1 MLCLYDQTEHAD
13 LPALLA
19 HLKKC
24 GVPQKT
30 YFTDFAPR
38 FDLLTGE
45 KIPYKSP
52 AERYL
57 KIDFAHK
64 NNLKKFLKEKPEE
77 GKEWA
82 IGWLKSRKV
91 EKGLAYAP
99 TQVELRSLMC
109 PTTLYYDS
117 IGGYNAICQSLGYK
131 IRFDGTILS
140 PPKVECPIIVD
151 TREQTP
157 LVLNVPI
164 VKGKINCG
172 DYGLSP
178 DHDKGIYIERKS
190 LGDLVGTLS
199 GSAGKDHN
207 NLARFTREL
216 ERATETGSYLIML
229 VECNINDAMGFNH
242 LPKDKCPPFVRYCK
256 VSPDHIFKNLRD
268 LLVKFPLNFQ
278 ALFVNNRTE
287 AARAVVH
294 LLSSGESVK
303 KVDLQASYEKKVLKF
318 DE

>member
-1 MLCLYDQTEHAD
+1 MS
-13 LPALLA
+13 ALLA
-19 HLKKC
+19 YLKKC

-52 AERYL
+52 PDRYL

-64 NNLKKFLKEKPEE
+64 NNLKKFLKEKPED
-77 GKEWA
+77 GKKWA
-82 IGWLKSRKV
+82 IEWLKNRK
-91 EKGLAYAP
+91 EDKGLIYAP

-117 IGGYNAICQSLGYK
+117 VGGYSAICQSLGYK
-131 IRFDGTILS
+131 TRFDGVLS
-140 PPKVECPIIVD
+140 SASKIECQIIVD

-157 LVLNVPI
+157 LSLDAKTI
-164 VKGKINCG
+164 VEKLNCG
-172 DYGLSP
+172 DYGLP
-178 DHDKGIYIERKS
+178 TDHDNGIYIERKS
-190 LGDLVGTLS
+190 LGDLIGTLTS
-199 GSAGKDHN
+199 GKAGGDHN

-216 ERATETGSYLIML
+216 ERAAEIGGYLIML

-278 ALFVNNRTE
+278 TLFVNNRTE
-287 AARAVVH
+287 AAKAVVR

-303 KVDLQASYEKKVLKF
+303 SVDLQAAYEKKILKF